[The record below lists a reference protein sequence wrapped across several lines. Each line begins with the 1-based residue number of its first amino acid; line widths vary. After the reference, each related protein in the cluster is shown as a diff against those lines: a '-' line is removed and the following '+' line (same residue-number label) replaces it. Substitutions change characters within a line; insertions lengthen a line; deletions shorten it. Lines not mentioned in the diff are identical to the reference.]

1 MACHAGLADRMRKG
15 NVVADLIAIGCPDE
29 TTAMAA
35 ADEARR
41 LARDLII
48 QADAIAVTT
57 PTWTTATSHPSF
69 SGSVG
74 PTRSRSALPHMKS
87 TLNCTTTVADSRA
100 RLSGWVR
107 PARLKIN
114 PSGTGQTDCGIR
126 MDAYGTGAR
135 GRDD

>member
-48 QADAIAVTT
+48 QPDAIAVTT
-57 PTWTTATSHPSF
+57 PTWTTTSHPSF

-87 TLNCTTTVADSRA
+87 NLNCTTTVADSRA
-100 RLSGWVR
+100 KLSGWVR
-107 PARLKIN
+107 SARLKIN
-114 PSGTGQTDCGIR
+114 PGGTGQTDCGIR
-126 MDAYGTGAR
+126 MEAYGTWAR